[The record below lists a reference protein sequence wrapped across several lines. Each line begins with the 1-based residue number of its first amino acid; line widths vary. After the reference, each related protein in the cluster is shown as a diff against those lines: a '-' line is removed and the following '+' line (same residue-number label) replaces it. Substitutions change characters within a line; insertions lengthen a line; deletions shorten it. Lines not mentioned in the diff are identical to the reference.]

1 MYEPHPPSQVLPP
14 SDGEG
19 VAAPKYL
26 RAQER
31 RAATIEAVLQLAA
44 CTHPSELSTT
54 RIAQHMGVTQGALFK
69 HFPSKEA
76 LLEATTKAQVLDE
89 LKAAVG

>member
-1 MYEPHPPSQVLPP
+1 MPEHHPPSHALPP
-14 SDGEG
+14 SNGEG
-19 VAAPKYL
+19 AVAPKYL

-69 HFPSKEA
+69 HFQQRGDFGSHHGLGGPA
-76 LLEATTKAQVLDE
+76 PAGAH
-89 LKAAVG
+89 